1 MSSVA
6 TVLNQQPK
14 ELDLEAFLKKN
25 EGTYTADQILTM
37 KFPPKEWLLEPILL
51 RKGTAIL
58 SGQVK
63 LGKSYLLLSLIK
75 RVINEGSEVWYG
87 SLEDDYES
95 MQERINN
102 MGMSGKNVF
111 LHNGYSNPLD
121 PLETLKK
128 TEQILID
135 RPKVKL
141 ICLDTMEK
149 ALPPIKNKN
158 DEYREWIEKLAPWN
172 ELATKYN
179 VCIIMDHHDV
189 KHGTGSTSDILGS
202 TGIIASFSTIMQI
215 VMGTGD
221 SDQLTLKVTGKRV
234 KTEGYRLEKVGFVYD
249 ITGTEDVA
257 SLQKNQSE
265 VYSCIKQNPL
275 CSWSDIHNNLP
286 HIAKGNLSQVLKG
299 LQEKQVVE
307 RIDDQFSVIK

>member
-1 MSSVA
+1 
-6 TVLNQQPK
+6 
-14 ELDLEAFLKKN
+14 
-25 EGTYTADQILTM
+25 
-37 KFPPKEWLLEPILL
+37 
-51 RKGTAIL
+51 
-58 SGQVK
+58 
-63 LGKSYLLLSLIK
+63 
-75 RVINEGSEVWYG
+75 
-87 SLEDDYES
+87 

-121 PLETLKK
+121 PFETLKK

-179 VCIIMDHHDV
+179 VCIIMVHHDV

-202 TGIIASFSTIMQI
+202 TGIIASFSTIMQM
-215 VMGTGD
+215 VMGMGD
-221 SDQLTLKVTGKRV
+221 SDQLTLKVIGKRV

-286 HIAKGNLSQVLKG
+286 HIAKGNLSRVLKG